1 MLAVGLTGD
10 VGAGKST
17 LCSLWADEGANV
29 INADTIVADLWERED
44 MISLATNR
52 WGKGILSK
60 TGRPDHAIIA
70 AIIFE
75 NEFEYKWVCDTFHPH
90 VRTMMKDTAARMGGW
105 VVAEIPLLFE
115 NGVPEWIDL
124 TVYLEASPPNRL
136 SRNRHRG
143 WGAEEIFRRELRLM
157 ATRKKKRLS
166 DFVLCNDGDIPKL
179 EDQAR
184 HFARGFR
191 AASKAIWISV
201 PVSSTEEASRLEP
214 YLKSISIASEK
225 TFSTE
230 DHALSA
236 LVMEEVLEDARV
248 VNEEFGTGKLSSVVI
263 EKTRPIPKEILL
275 GIMDGAMS

>member
-17 LCSLWADEGANV
+17 LCSIWAGEGANV

-44 MISLATNR
+44 MISLATSR

-70 AIIFE
+70 GIIFE
-75 NEFEYKWVCDTFHPH
+75 NEFEYRWVCDTFHPH
-90 VRTMMKDTAARMGGW
+90 VRMIMKETAARMGGW

-124 TVYLEASPPNRL
+124 TVYLEASPLKRL

-143 WGAEEIFRRELRLM
+143 WGVEEIKRRELRLM
-157 ATRKKKRLS
+157 PTREKKRLA
-166 DFVLCNDGDIPKL
+166 DFILCNDGDIPKL
-179 EDQAR
+179 ADQAR

-191 AASKAIWISV
+191 AASRAIWISV
-201 PVSSTEEASRLEP
+201 PVSSPEEASRLERC
-214 YLKSISIASEK
+214 LKSISLASEE
-225 TFSTE
+225 TFFTE
-230 DHALSA
+230 DNAVSA
-236 LVMEEVLEDARV
+236 IVMEEVLEGAMV
-248 VNEEFGTGKLSSVVI
+248 VKEEFGPGKLSCAVI
-263 EKTRPIPKEILL
+263 EKTRQIPKDILL
-275 GIMDGAMS
+275 RIMEGATS